1 MRTFASLT
9 MTVLLAAP
17 ATTASAVTQVQSRT
31 GAVATVQT
39 QVRSDVRTETH
50 ADARGE
56 AQGEVPQ
63 DAARESVRP
72 AAGSLDVEAVLRA
85 TAEAGLPEA
94 PVRNT
99 VAEGW
104 AKGAA
109 EVEVARAAS
118 RTQGRLLLAREAL
131 ESQGNQA
138 SQEEIS
144 LGAEALL
151 QGATRVDLERIGG
164 AAPAERSLETSLRAL
179 LSLQAEGHAVSEAS
193 KTIAAQL
200 AAGASD
206 LSLASLSGLNVVVG
220 VAGALQGGGGSGA
233 SAAGSLTGSAAATAA
248 SAASGTAGV
257 VQIGAG
263 LTGSIGVVIVP

>member
-9 MTVLLAAP
+9 MTVLFAVP
-17 ATTASAVTQVQSRT
+17 ATTASAAAQVQART
-31 GAVATVQT
+31 GAVATIQT
-39 QVRSDVRTETH
+39 QVRSDARTETH
-50 ADARGE
+50 TDARGE
-56 AQGEVPQ
+56 AQGEVRQ
-63 DAARESVRP
+63 DAARESARP
-72 AAGSLDVEAVLRA
+72 AGSSLDVEAVLRA
-85 TAEAGLPEA
+85 TAEAGLPQA
-94 PVRNT
+94 PVRGT
-99 VAEGW
+99 VAEGR

-109 EVEVARAAS
+109 DVDVARAAL
-118 RTQGRLLLAREAL
+118 RTQRRLRLAREAL
-131 ESQGNQA
+131 ESQANQA

-179 LSLQAEGHAVSEAS
+179 LSLHAEGHAASEAS

-206 LSLASLSGLNVVVG
+206 LSLAALSGLNVVAG

-233 SAAGSLTGSAAATAA
+233 SAAGSLTGSAAATAGA
-248 SAASGTAGV
+248 AASGAAAA

-263 LTGSIGVVIVP
+263 LTGSIGVGIVP